1 MVLMLMLLLS
11 NFNFLML
18 TPIAPVEAIISEEPI
33 VINPR
38 LYSYPELDGVLVMGE
53 IINNLATAVSQVNVS
68 ITFYDEARVH
78 ELKKDYCTAFLRVIP
93 PSRRSA
99 FKYPFKKE
107 EIENFK
113 YCDVKVSSYTV
124 SESSKPTG
132 FSIVSATAT
141 LYPNRT
147 EVTGTIRNMLST
159 SLKFLNIFALLYDEN
174 GFVAA
179 TDSDITLI
187 EFKPDSTESFDCVTR
202 VVNDTFNI
210 VKCIITGESQSYG
223 VEEEH
228 VLTSAKN
235 QNEGFNYAIPAA
247 IIIGIIALALSLI
260 LLRKRHKK
268 RKQSIRRKLSREH
281 STSRISKHLNS

>member
-11 NFNFLML
+11 NFSFLML
-18 TPIAPVEAIISEEPI
+18 TPIAPVEAIISEPI
-33 VINPR
+33 VINYK
-38 LYSYPELDGVLVMGE
+38 LYPYPELNGVFVMGE
-53 IINNLATAVSQVNVS
+53 IINNLATPVSRVNVS
-68 ITFYDEARVH
+68 ITFYDEAHVH
-78 ELKKDYCTAFLRVIP
+78 MLKKAYCTAFLGVIP
-93 PSRRSA
+93 PGRRSA
-99 FKYPFKKE
+99 FKYPFEKE

-132 FSIVSATAT
+132 FSIVSAKAI

-159 SLKFLNIFALLYDEN
+159 SLRFVNIFAILYDEN
-174 GFVAA
+174 GFVAT

-210 VKCIITGESQSYG
+210 VKCIITGESQGYG

-235 QNEGFNYAIPAA
+235 QNEEFNYAIPAA
-247 IIIGIIALALSLI
+247 IVIGIIALASSLI
-260 LLRKRHKK
+260 LLQKRHKK
-268 RKQSIRRKLSREH
+268 RKHRIRKLSTEH
-281 STSRISKHLNS
+281 STSKVSKHMNS

>member
-1 MVLMLMLLLS
+1 
-11 NFNFLML
+11 ML

-33 VINPR
+33 VINYK
-38 LYSYPELDGVLVMGE
+38 LYSYPELNGVLVMGE
-53 IINNLATAVSQVNVS
+53 IINNLETAVSRVNVS
-68 ITFYDEARVH
+68 ITFYDAGAH
-78 ELKKDYCTAFLRVIP
+78 ELKKAYCTAFLGVIP

-159 SLKFLNIFALLYDEN
+159 SLRFLNIFALLYDEN

-179 TDSDITLI
+179 TDSDITLV
-187 EFKPDSTESFDCVTR
+187 ELKPDSTESFDCVTR
-202 VVNDTFNI
+202 VINDTFDI

-223 VEEEH
+223 VEKEKIIY
-228 VLTSAKN
+228 SAKN
-235 QNEGFNYAIPAA
+235 QNEGFNYMIVAA
-247 IIIGIIALALSLI
+247 VIIGIAALALSLI

-268 RKQSIRRKLSREH
+268 RKQSIRRKLSRGH
-281 STSRISKHLNS
+281 RLQGSAST